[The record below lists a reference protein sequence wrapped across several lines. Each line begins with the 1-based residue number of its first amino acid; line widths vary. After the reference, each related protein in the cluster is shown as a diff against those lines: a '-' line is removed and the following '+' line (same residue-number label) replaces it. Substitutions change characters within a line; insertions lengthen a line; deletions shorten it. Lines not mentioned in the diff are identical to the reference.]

1 MYSLCCL
8 IFTNISSNR
17 TREDQIL
24 TILREAEKSI
34 DIFAIATETD
44 LAVILVSDLL
54 WETQKWILLQRV
66 ASGDGGPSLC
76 KYWPQKKC
84 TCSFMEQLASSK

>member
-44 LAVILVSDLL
+44 LAVILVSD
-54 WETQKWILLQRV
+54 
-66 ASGDGGPSLC
+66 
-76 KYWPQKKC
+76 
-84 TCSFMEQLASSK
+84 